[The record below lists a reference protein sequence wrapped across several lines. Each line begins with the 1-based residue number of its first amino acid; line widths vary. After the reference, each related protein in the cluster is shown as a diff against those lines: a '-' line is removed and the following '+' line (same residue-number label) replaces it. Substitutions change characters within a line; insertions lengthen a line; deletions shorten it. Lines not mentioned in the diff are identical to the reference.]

1 MILEQALEIVT
12 KALAPESLS
21 TLQVDIFRKTWNKHS
36 YHKIASELN
45 HEYSYIKDVG
55 ADLWKLLSQAFG
67 LQVTKLSL
75 QDTLRQYSQQAQTQ
89 SLAVSS
95 RRNLDWGEAVDVSQF
110 CGRKVQLDTL
120 EQWVLQNN
128 CRLITIAGMG
138 GMGKTMLVTQLA
150 HQLAETDQ
158 FDVVIWRSLRQAP
171 PLVDFLSELMQAIAP
186 DQMPMRLDA
195 IVRQLLEQLRGDR
208 CLLILDNV
216 EAVLCSNELVG
227 TYRPGYEGY
236 GWLFQQLGEGQ
247 HRSTVLLAS
256 REIPT
261 EIAIQEGNR
270 SSVRLL
276 RLESLAIEE
285 GKTILAAKGL
295 IFQAEQAQELIER
308 YQGNPLVLEIV
319 ATLIK
324 DLFDSNVG
332 AFLTQETLL
341 SRDVRDLLRQ
351 HLNRLSSLEW
361 QVMYWLASNHESA
374 TAVEM
379 QANLVPPVSQVELWD
394 ALVSLDRRSLLE
406 KIKPSSANFI
416 MSRDLESISYTQ
428 QPMVMEYV
436 MERLI
441 EQSRQDLEYAQMGN
455 CRAQYSGFLVSKV
468 RANS

>member
-1 MILEQALEIVT
+1 MTLEEALEIVM

-21 TLQVDIFRKTWNKHS
+21 TLQVDIFRKTWNDHS

-75 QDTLRQYSQQAQTQ
+75 QDALRQYSQQAQTQ

-95 RRNLDWGEAVDVSQF
+95 RRNCLDWGESVDVSQF

-171 PLVDFLSELMQAIAP
+171 PLVDFLSELMQVLAP
-186 DQMPMRLDA
+186 DQTLPMRLDA

-256 REIPT
+256 REIPA
-261 EIAIQEGNR
+261 EIAIQEGDR
-270 SSVRLL
+270 SSIRLL

-285 GKTILAAKGL
+285 GKIILAAKGL
-295 IFQAEQAQELIER
+295 IFQAEQAQELIGR

-324 DLFDSNVG
+324 DLFDSNIG

-341 SRDVRDLLRQ
+341 SRNIRDLLRQ

-361 QVMYWLASNHESA
+361 QVMYWLASNHEAA

-394 ALVSLDRRSLLE
+394 ALVSLDRRSLLV
-406 KIKPSSANFI
+406 KIKPTVSE
-416 MSRDLESISYTQ
+416 DLDGISYTQ
-428 QPMVMEYV
+428 QPMVMKYV

-441 EQSRQDLEYAQMGN
+441 ERSRQDLEYAQIGD
-455 CRAQYSGFLVSKV
+455 CRARYSGSLVSKV
-468 RANS
+468 QADS